1 MSNELEYARL
11 RKLLAAATQGPFSHR
26 ATPSG
31 QHAVTSSLGDVLV
44 STFPPINAARDV
56 VAIAAVMNAAP
67 ALLAELDRLRADNTQ
82 LAKECAALSQ
92 AADIAAATLE
102 DFIYTEDWPSDETVE
117 AVLATIKRAQ
127 ENRGTRD
134 MLDDAASLRAEL
146 AEAREAARTWEQEA
160 DRRSDRYV
168 KAAVEADNLR
178 AELAQAQQEGER
190 LREYEQKWN
199 ALQEAVRK
207 LSDLHERATRIA
219 NAPQMHPPVMLDA
232 KAPPA

>member
-44 STFPPINAARDV
+44 STFPPINAACDV

-67 ALLAELDRLRADNTQ
+67 ALLDEFDR
-82 LAKECAALSQ
+82 
-92 AADIAAATLE
+92 
-102 DFIYTEDWPSDETVE
+102 
-117 AVLATIKRAQ
+117 
-127 ENRGTRD
+127 
-134 MLDDAASLRAEL
+134 LRAEL
-146 AEAREAARTWEQEA
+146 AR
-160 DRRSDRYV
+160 V
-168 KAAVEADNLR
+168 
-178 AELAQAQQEGER
+178 QQECER